1 VAPGSAVV
9 HARLDGK
16 SGSATVEV
24 SAVPVASLELDALQV
39 TVAEGQSRTLVAI
52 AKDASGGILH
62 GRPFSW
68 TSQDPT
74 IATIDESGRLT
85 GILAGSTSVT
95 ATSAGHSATAHVTVT
110 LVPVASIS
118 VSPSTPVIEI
128 GEQRQLQVI
137 VKDAQGNLLEGRQ
150 VQWSL
155 DNANA
160 SITPGGVLTGLR
172 NGYVT
177 VTAASEGVS
186 TSIGGTIVEPIQ
198 YDWDLL
204 YHRANLAGESELFTL
219 SLSGGSVPFRLNA
232 GTVSRGATGSPD
244 GLRVAFA
251 VSMTDLIGERIDDLF
266 AVDRNGMN
274 MKRLTTAAGIDDS
287 PDWSPAGGRI
297 AWVHWEIDGRS
308 DIWVMNPDG
317 TGQVNLTADMPA
329 TGIRREPAWS
339 RNGTR
344 IAFAQFENGP
354 NGTTASIWIMNADG
368 SGKQQLT
375 STLTGFDASPTWA
388 PGGQEIAFTR
398 YYAGEPDITVV
409 DVNAGTLRRITLA
422 GSEAGPAW
430 SPDGSMIAFTMN
442 GQSIYTMRPDGG
454 QLRLRTMDPTWGGGL
469 APAWINRQQ

>member
-1 VAPGSAVV
+1 
-9 HARLDGK
+9 
-16 SGSATVEV
+16 
-24 SAVPVASLELDALQV
+24 
-39 TVAEGQSRTLVAI
+39 
-52 AKDASGGILH
+52 
-62 GRPFSW
+62 
-68 TSQDPT
+68 
-74 IATIDESGRLT
+74 
-85 GILAGSTSVT
+85 
-95 ATSAGHSATAHVTVT
+95 
-110 LVPVASIS
+110 
-118 VSPSTPVIEI
+118 
-128 GEQRQLQVI
+128 
-137 VKDAQGNLLEGRQ
+137 
-150 VQWSL
+150 
-155 DNANA
+155 
-160 SITPGGVLTGLR
+160 
-172 NGYVT
+172 
-177 VTAASEGVS
+177 
-186 TSIGGTIVEPIQ
+186 
-198 YDWDLL
+198 
-204 YHRANLAGESELFTL
+204 
-219 SLSGGSVPFRLNA
+219 
-232 GTVSRGATGSPD
+232 
-244 GLRVAFA
+244 VAFA